1 MKNNL
6 QPELEK
12 IGIIAGGGRM
22 PFLVARGIRDA
33 NGRPVIAALDGY
45 ASQRLPGEC
54 IADEDFA
61 WVGLTRIGQ
70 WIKHF
75 RRHGVTQVVMI
86 GYVHKREMYHRWRLL
101 KYIPDL
107 RTALIWYCKV
117 RRDKRDNSVLLA
129 TAEELA
135 KEGITLVSDTLYAQ
149 QHVAAAGVLTRRQ
162 PSSSVAADMEFGW
175 KIAKASAELDIG
187 QAIAVKERDIIAVE
201 AVEGTDAMI
210 QRAGSLCKSG
220 GWTMIKVARPN
231 QDMRFD
237 VPTIGPATVKNLVA
251 AGCACLVVQA
261 DKTMIADMPQTLELA
276 DKLGLVI
283 VGHNGK

>member
-1 MKNNL
+1 M
-6 QPELEK
+6 EK
-12 IGIIAGGGRM
+12 IGIIAGGGRL
-22 PFLVARGIRDA
+22 PFLVARGICA
-33 NGRPVIAALDGY
+33 AGCRPIIAALDGY

-54 IADEDFA
+54 FGEGDFA

-75 RRHGVTQVVMI
+75 RRHGVTRVVMI

-107 RTALIWYCKV
+107 RTALIWYCKI
-117 RRDKRDNSVLLA
+117 RKDKRDNSVLLA

-135 KEGITLVSDTLYAQ
+135 KEGIKLVSDPEYAS
-149 QHVAAAGVLTRRQ
+149 QHVAASGVLTRKQ
-162 PSSSVAADMEFGW
+162 PSASVSADIEFGW
-175 KIAKASAELDIG
+175 KIARASAELDIG
-187 QAIAVKERDIIAVE
+187 QAIAVKEHDIIAVE

-237 VPTIGPATVKNLVA
+237 VPTIGPATVRNLTA

-261 DKTMIADMPQTLELA
+261 DKTMIADLPQTIELA

-283 VGHNGK
+283 VGHNGE